1 MSEVSS
7 SAKTGH
13 VGKLPP
19 ARLQKLLKGRLGRP
33 SGDLVV
39 GPGAG
44 LDCAVLRVSP
54 GRYMAVAEDPIFP
67 AAGLPLSLMGQFTVH
82 IGASDVAVS
91 GIKPSHMTYTLLL
104 PPDCPEEDAETI
116 ISSISETATALDITI
131 VGGHTGW
138 YGAVTLPIVG
148 GVTVWGYAGEGAWIS
163 PGGARSGD
171 VLLMSKGPAI
181 EATALL
187 SVVWEKK
194 LERELA
200 AGLLPQAIS
209 RTNEITVVEDALTA
223 FAQGGVHAM
232 HDATEGGVLGGA
244 WEMAD
249 ACGIPLH
256 LDLDAIP
263 VPGDIQAVGN
273 ALGFNVWQ
281 AISEGTLLAAVA
293 PDAVPGVLAAWER
306 KGIPGFALGRFD
318 AGLSAS
324 VVRLNGRD
332 QPLEEP
338 LTDPFWE
345 LFFAAL

>member
-1 MSEVSS
+1 M
-7 SAKTGH
+7 
-13 VGKLPP
+13 GKLPP
-19 ARLQKLLKGRLGRP
+19 ARLQKLLTGRLGRP
-33 SGDLVV
+33 AEDLVV

-44 LDCAVLRVSP
+44 LDCAVLRVAP

-67 AAGLPLSLMGQFTVH
+67 APGLPLSLLGQFTVH

-91 GIKPSHMTYTLLL
+91 GVKPSHMTYTLLL
-104 PPDCPEEDAETI
+104 PSDCPEQDADAI
-116 ISSISETATALDITI
+116 IASISEAASSLRISI

-138 YGAVTLPIVG
+138 YGAVTLPIIG
-148 GVTVWGYAGEGAWIS
+148 GVTVWGYAGEGEWIS

-200 AGLLPQAIS
+200 AGLLRRARG
-209 RTNEITVVEDALTA
+209 RTEEITVVEDALTA
-223 FAQGGVHAM
+223 FAQGGIHAM

-249 ACGIPLH
+249 ACKIPLRLE
-256 LDLDAIP
+256 LDSIP
-263 VPGDIQAVGN
+263 VPEDIQAVGE
-273 ALGFNVWQ
+273 ALGFSIWR

-293 PDAVPGVLAAWER
+293 PDAVPSVLAAWER

-318 AGLSAS
+318 DGLSS
-324 VVRLNGRD
+324 SLVRLNGRD

-338 LTDPFWE
+338 GVDPFWE
-345 LFFAAL
+345 LFFAGL